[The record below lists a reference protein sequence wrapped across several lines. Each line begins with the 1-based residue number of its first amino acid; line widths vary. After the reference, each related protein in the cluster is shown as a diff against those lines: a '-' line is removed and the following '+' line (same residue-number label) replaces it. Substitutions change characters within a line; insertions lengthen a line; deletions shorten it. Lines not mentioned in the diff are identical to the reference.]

1 MAQLGFTQALG
12 RQRAAR
18 LRRDVQVIDRAL
30 GDAELSSLA
39 ETALHLAAEILERA
53 GGAEAPAPLSPDETD
68 TLARFGID
76 TSDPMP
82 AEALLRSRPAI
93 QGMGLHAELIASAVP
108 IAEAAA
114 RLGVDPSR
122 LRQRIREGTL
132 LALRRPHGRGW
143 LIPAFQLTPEC
154 ELPHLAALLGAA
166 QRHLSVLAAA
176 RAFTLPD
183 DDLGGVSPRDWLISG
198 GDPAPVERIVAGL

>member
-30 GDAELSSLA
+30 GDAQLSSLA

-132 LALRRPHGRGW
+132 LALRRPHGRG
-143 LIPAFQLTPEC
+143 PDG

-166 QRHLSVLAAA
+166 QRHLSVLASA